1 MKIHDGQI
9 ISLHNILSIYF
20 DFSVIFKGIYN
31 IRDNSIFSR
40 NQILWANF
48 QREISIPTEILKSQR
63 IFNNVDI

>member
-9 ISLHNILSIYF
+9 ISLHNNLSIYF

-40 NQILWANF
+40 NQILWAIF